1 MKFEIRISPKIREAC
16 PTFRAGIIYAD
27 VTNND
32 YNDLLWNE
40 IAKECEF
47 LKQSYT
53 IEQINKRPNILA
65 TRNAYKKTGKDP
77 NRYRPSAES
86 LTRRIIR
93 NIDLYRINTLVDL
106 INLVSLR
113 SGYSIGGFD
122 AEKISGNTLTLGIG
136 EAEEIFHG
144 IGRGILN
151 IEGLPVYRDAIGGIG
166 TPTSDEERTKI
177 GLNTKKILV
186 IINSFGTHEDLSDT
200 IIYTEHLL
208 KEFAEA
214 NNIKHQIIKNSF
226 E

>member
-1 MKFEIRISPKIREAC
+1 MKFEISLSDKIKEAC

-27 VTNND
+27 VTNSD
-32 YNDLLWNE
+32 YNSLLWDE
-40 IAKECEF
+40 ITKESEL

-65 TRNAYKKTGKDP
+65 TRNAYKRTGKDP

-93 NIDLYRINTLVDL
+93 NLGLYRINTLVDL

-122 AEKISGNTLTLGIG
+122 AEKISGNKLTLGIG

-151 IEGLPVYRDAIGGIG
+151 IEGLPVYRDTAGGIG

-177 GLNTKKILV
+177 ELTTQKILI
-186 IINSFGTHEDLSDT
+186 IINSYGDHEDLPDT
-200 IIYTEHLL
+200 IIYTENLL
-208 KEFAEA
+208 KKFAGA
-214 NNIKHQIIKNSF
+214 NNVEHRILKNSF
-226 E
+226 D